1 MTTAYQSQYWAHALT
16 LKGSSDSVENLARSI
31 ANARVDLNPHQV
43 EASLFALR
51 SPFSK
56 GVLLAD
62 EVGLGKTIEAG
73 LVLSQRWAER
83 HRKLLLI
90 LPATLR
96 NQWAQ
101 EMQEKF
107 YLPSIILDRKSYN
120 RLRKETSGSPFDQRD
135 HLVIVS
141 YQFAAQHR
149 EEIRRIPWDLVVLDE
164 AHRLRNVYKPSN
176 KTAQALQYAI
186 EESNKLLL
194 TATPLQNSLLELYGL
209 ASFID
214 PHIFGDLESFREQFV
229 RAGDEVLRNLE
240 LRTRLAPL
248 CTRTLRK
255 QVREYIRFTA
265 RVPLTQEFYPT
276 DDEQHLY
283 EAVSAY
289 LQRPVLHALP
299 ASQRKLMTMVLR
311 KLLASSSF
319 AIADTLHRLI
329 YRLEHLQDEQ
339 FEIFDPDV
347 EAIVEEDEEELFEDG
362 EFPPAPDPVTLRELI
377 AEEIAELRT
386 YATLAT
392 NIRENAKG
400 FALLRALATAFEQA
414 ANLGAAKKAVI
425 FTESRRTQR
434 YLHDL
439 LSANGYD
446 GQIVLLNGTNT
457 DPECT
462 VVYNRWIER
471 NGSEAKSLD
480 SKQVAMRTA
489 LVEEF
494 RDHATLLIATE
505 AGAEGLNLQFC
516 SLVVNYD
523 LPWNPQRVEQRIGR
537 CHRYGQEH
545 DVVVVNFL
553 NQRNA
558 ADQRVYQLLAEKFRL
573 FDGVFGVSDEV
584 LGAVESGM
592 DVERRILDVYQTCRT
607 PAEISAAFDELQRN
621 LEDEIETR
629 MAQTRQALIDNFD
642 EEVHARLKLNR
653 DQALHSLDLR
663 TRWLAALTMFELND
677 AARWSDDKLSFEYI
691 GNGSAATHY
700 YLDWKAAEKHGG
712 THYRPECELATR
724 LIQQAQN
731 RSLPV
736 AHLRFDYAAHG
747 TIISTLEP
755 LRGRSGWLE
764 LSKLIVESLEKEE
777 YLIFAGQLDDG
788 TSLDDE
794 LLHKL
799 ISLAAQVQDGTRS
812 DLAVDLSALRAAEVN
827 SRLEKVQTR
836 NVRYFDEEVTKLDRW
851 ADDLKFGPERE
862 LKEID
867 REIADARRAATLAQ
881 ALQEKLEAQKAIRA
895 LEAKR
900 AKKRRELYEAQDAID
915 VQRSEL
921 ITTLEKQLKQHIT
934 VEKVFE
940 VRWVLQ

>member
-96 NQWAQ
+96 NQWAR
-101 EMQEKF
+101 ELEEKF
-107 YLPSIILDRKSYN
+107 YLPSIILDRRSYK
-120 RLRKETSGSPFDQRD
+120 RLQKEGTGSPFDQRD
-135 HLVIVS
+135 RIVIVS

-149 EEIRRIPWDLVVLDE
+149 DEIRRIPWDLVVLDE
-164 AHRLRNVYKPSN
+164 AHRLRNVYKPNN

-229 RAGDEVLRNLE
+229 RADDEVYRNLE

-276 DDEQHLY
+276 DEEQHLY
-283 EAVSAY
+283 EVVSAY
-289 LQRPVLHALP
+289 LQRPKLQALP

-311 KLLASSSF
+311 KLLASSTF
-319 AIADTLHRLI
+319 AIADTLHRLL
-329 YRLEHLQDEQ
+329 YRLEHMQEED

-362 EFPPAPDPVTLRELI
+362 EFTPAPDTATLREII
-377 AEEIAELRT
+377 AEEVAELRT
-386 YATLAT
+386 YAALAA

-400 FALLRALATAFEQA
+400 FALVRALATAFKQTA
-414 ANLGAAKKAVI
+414 ALGAAKKAVI

-434 YLHDL
+434 YLYDL
-439 LSANGYD
+439 LSSSGYA
-446 GQIVLLNGTNT
+446 GEIVLLNGTNT

-462 VVYNRWIER
+462 AVYNRWMER
-471 NGSEAKSLD
+471 TGFEGKTLD
-480 SKQVAMRTA
+480 SKQIAMRTA

-537 CHRYGQEH
+537 CHRYGQDH

-558 ADQRVYQLLAEKFRL
+558 ADQRVFQLLAEKFRL
-573 FDGVFGVSDEV
+573 FDGVFGASDEV
-584 LGAVESGM
+584 LGALESGI
-592 DVERRILDVYQTCRT
+592 DVERRIMEVYQSCRT
-607 PAEISAAFDELQRN
+607 QQEIAAAFDELQKK
-621 LEDEIETR
+621 LEDEIQTR

-663 TRWLAALTMFELND
+663 TRWLAALTMFELKN
-677 AARWSDDKLSFEYI
+677 AARWTGDHLSFEYTS
-691 GNGSAATHY
+691 NGSGPAHY
-700 YLDWKAAEKHGG
+700 YLDWKAAERHGG
-712 THYRPECELATR
+712 IHYRPECELAVR
-724 LIQQAQN
+724 LIEQAQT

-736 AHLRFDYAAHG
+736 AHLTFDYAAHG

-755 LRGRSGWLE
+755 LRGCSGWLE
-764 LSKLIVESLEKEE
+764 LLKLTVESLEKEE

-788 TSLDDE
+788 TPLDDE

-799 ISLAAQVQDGTRS
+799 ILLPAQVEDGAS
-812 DLAVDLSALRAAEVN
+812 AGPAPDLSGLRDIEVE
-827 SRLEKVQTR
+827 SRLERVQTR
-836 NVRYFDEEVTKLDRW
+836 NVRFFDEEVTKLDRW

-881 ALQEKLEAQKAIRA
+881 ALQEKLDAQRAIRA

-915 VQRSEL
+915 IQRTDL
-921 ITTLEKQLKQHIT
+921 IGKLESQLQQRVTTSTVFSLKWSLE
-934 VEKVFE
+934 
-940 VRWVLQ
+940 